1 MSSTVISSRQSPW
14 QARLDTA
21 NAERRAAH
29 QWRQRRTLQSQ
40 QGPVVEREGKSLI
53 NFCSNDYLGLAA
65 KGSDNLSQSSR
76 YWGLGSGA
84 SHLVC
89 GHSSAHDE
97 LEKALAAHTG
107 YPRALLFSTG
117 YMANLGVINALTER
131 GDLILQDKL
140 NHASLIDGALLS
152 RADFLRY
159 RHLDNRQLQQR
170 LVNRKQ
176 SLALV
181 VTDSIFSMDGDI
193 ADLASLGQI
202 CHQQD
207 ALLMVDDAHG
217 FGVIGPHGSGARAAF
232 GLPPERLP
240 VYIGTLG
247 KALGGFGAFVAGSD
261 ALIDYLIQFARPYI
275 YTTALPPAVA
285 DAMIGNLEQ
294 LKQDELRQSLEEL
307 IRYFRQRALALG
319 LTLMESDS
327 PIQPLLVGEES
338 RTLELSQAL
347 DERGLWVTAIRPP
360 TVPEGG
366 SRLRITLTARHTREQ
381 VDRLLNALDEL
392 IPANERQPAQASPSS
407 PQSFC
412 GSILNQRPQACAG
425 GQPL

>member
-1 MSSTVISSRQSPW
+1 MPSTVTPPRQSLW
-14 QARLDTA
+14 QSRLDLA
-21 NAERRAAH
+21 SAERRAAH

-40 QGPVVEREGKSLI
+40 QGPIVVREGRSLI

-65 KGSDNLSQSSR
+65 KGSESLARSSG

-89 GHSSAHDE
+89 GHSSAHQE
-97 LEKALAAHTG
+97 LEEALAAHTG

-117 YMANLGVINALTER
+117 YMANLGAINALTER

-159 RHLDNRQLQQR
+159 RHLDYQQLEQR
-170 LVNRKQ
+170 LMSRKQ
-176 SLALV
+176 PMALV
-181 VTDSIFSMDGDI
+181 ATDSIFSMDGD
-193 ADLASLGQI
+193 LANLSSLGQI

-217 FGVIGPHGSGARAAF
+217 FGVIGPNGSGVRAAF
-232 GLPPERLP
+232 DLPPERLP

-285 DAMIGNLEQ
+285 DSMIGNLEQ
-294 LKQDELRQSLEEL
+294 LKKHELRQSLERH
-307 IRYFRQRALALG
+307 IVYFRERALTLG
-319 LTLMESDS
+319 LRLMESQS
-327 PIQPLLVGEES
+327 PIQPLWVGDES
-338 RTLELSQAL
+338 RALQLSQAL

-360 TVPEGG
+360 TVPEGS
-366 SRLRITLTARHTREQ
+366 SRLRITLTASHTQEQ
-381 VDRLLNALDEL
+381 IDRLLDALDEL
-392 IPANERQPAQASPSS
+392 IPEGERQPPQSLQPTV
-407 PQSFC
+407 QSFC
-412 GSILNQRPQACAG
+412 GSILNRCPDLQSG
-425 GQPL
+425 GQQQ